1 MQRRKKPFACFTVV
15 ILQRHENVDGVII
28 GLTFIWVS
36 LRLIYTADTS
46 VYASYTRGCTFQCV
60 TEHTCIG
67 PHSI

>member
-36 LRLIYTADTS
+36 